1 MKAIDIQVKY
11 KNFQPFDSTE
21 EINYLV
27 RTDQKRL

>member
-11 KNFQPFDSTE
+11 KNFQPFDSSE

-27 RTDQKRL
+27 RTD